1 MAFSRDRS
9 YPSGS
14 QSLSNRSMVALAVVV
29 MLASGLA
36 YLGFAAHPGSAQ
48 EESNP
53 RTRSGAGFGLGGLGL
68 PADRDK
74 VYQPDQNYI
83 QLPLP
88 LQDGKY
94 ASIKAANI
102 EKYQSDII
110 AIAE

>member
-53 RTRSGAGFGLGGLGL
+53 RTRSGAGFGLGGWGC
-68 PADRDK
+68 P
-74 VYQPDQNYI
+74 PTETSYI
-83 QLPLP
+83 
-88 LQDGKY
+88 
-94 ASIKAANI
+94 NRTR
-102 EKYQSDII
+102 II
-110 AIAE
+110 SSSLCLCRMGSTPVSRPQT